1 MSSDFMS
8 EHLLMI
14 EREPSP
20 GFIIAAD
27 SAEVKAA
34 TEAAWRNMRYERIG
48 LECGTRPDKLELCRR
63 AIASGR
69 FHAIVLSDL
78 SENHQA
84 VPAVES
90 ALGTALQSFA
100 RGGGAIAVTTC
111 DAAMALPML
120 QRLFGVVWAMGGY
133 YRTTWAPAREN
144 AEGVARTFPGE
155 LATATFSAKA
165 HAVRQVPEHE
175 RMYGTTPRS
184 RTQSLVPFMAGRE
197 VGKRE
202 DADSVTSGAAEDYD
216 VVVAKH
222 AYGNGS
228 LALFCDIN
236 MEAATVQRVLSYC
249 RQCSLDA
256 PPDAVA
262 SLDASTFEAALAHK
276 AEGNGA
282 FAAQNFASAAAAYE
296 AALAAYDGRGGASGE
311 QRDEKVKICS
321 NLAECRLKLDQWER
335 AAEAA
340 SAALALAP
348 GHAKSLIRRAKAAE
362 SLGWA
367 KGLSADK
374 QREWLCDCYRM
385 RVDDDMCW
393 GGGFLH
399 GLYARDDGDLI
410 SSDFLIYCKLSVKH
424 GVVPRSWDWA
434 AFLRTATALLPYA
447 FEKQDAKEKWG
458 GENVF
463 AAVMGGRSL
472 RATAEV
478 VYGNSCQA
486 MEPSAEESMALRP
499 QDRVIVH
506 GLTGRPELNDA
517 LGTVLWPMEPASGRY
532 CVRVRRPDC
541 AFCEL
546 DDVKLKP
553 TNLRKMPLAVV
564 DARDA
569 RDGYHAIHVA
579 AIDGRVGVVEA
590 QLAQGIDPD
599 LLDEDGWT
607 PLMRACLWAHVPVVQ
622 LLLLHGATP
631 DVGATTTGSTAL
643 HFACMHG
650 PRRLPPNAPYYD
662 VMRHKLT
669 VETLLAHGAQPGLGN
684 AKRETAA
691 MWARQAGA
699 AEVLRLLEQ

>member
-1 MSSDFMS
+1 MFNTHALQDSRNQSRLMEEGMTCAEAANALDAALAEGRPVGSAAQERQHALDRAARERRARALSGEGALTVESGKKNILVIDGTAMSSDFMS

-20 GFIIAAD
+20 GFIIPAD

-144 AEGVARTFPGE
+144 ADGVARTFPGE
-155 LATATFSAKA
+155 LATSTFSAKA

-262 SLDASTFEAALAHK
+262 CLDESTFAAALAQK

-282 FAAQNFASAAAAYE
+282 FAAQNFASAATAYE
-296 AALAAYDGRGGASGE
+296 AALAAYEGRGGASGE

-362 SLGWA
+362 SLGETDA
-367 KGLSADK
+367 AVRDL
-374 QREWLCDCYRM
+374 RHIT
-385 RVDDDMCW
+385 
-393 GGGFLH
+393 GGGAAT
-399 GLYARDDGDLI
+399 GVGD
-410 SSDFLIYCKLSVKH
+410 
-424 GVVPRSWDWA
+424 A
-434 AFLRTATALLPYA
+434 A
-447 FEKQDAKEKWG
+447 Q
-458 GENVF
+458 
-463 AAVMGGRSL
+463 
-472 RATAEV
+472 
-478 VYGNSCQA
+478 
-486 MEPSAEESMALRP
+486 
-499 QDRVIVH
+499 
-506 GLTGRPELNDA
+506 
-517 LGTVLWPMEPASGRY
+517 
-532 CVRVRRPDC
+532 
-541 AFCEL
+541 
-546 DDVKLKP
+546 
-553 TNLRKMPLAVV
+553 
-564 DARDA
+564 
-569 RDGYHAIHVA
+569 VA
-579 AIDGRVGVVEA
+579 AD
-590 QLAQGIDPD
+590 D
-599 LLDEDGWT
+599 
-607 PLMRACLWAHVPVVQ
+607 H
-622 LLLLHGATP
+622 
-631 DVGATTTGSTAL
+631 
-643 HFACMHG
+643 
-650 PRRLPPNAPYYD
+650 
-662 VMRHKLT
+662 
-669 VETLLAHGAQPGLGN
+669 
-684 AKRETAA
+684 
-691 MWARQAGA
+691 
-699 AEVLRLLEQ
+699 

>member
-1 MSSDFMS
+1 MEEGMTCAEAANALDAALAEGRPIGSAAEERQHALDRAAREQRARALSGEGALTVEFGKKNILVIDGTAMSSDFMS

-14 EREPSP
+14 EREP
-20 GFIIAAD
+20 GLITAAD
-27 SAEVKAA
+27 SAKVKAA

-48 LECGTRPDKLELCRR
+48 LECGARPDKLELCRR

-144 AEGVARTFPGE
+144 ADGVARTFAGE
-155 LATATFSAKA
+155 LATAPFSAKA

-184 RTQSLVPFMAGRE
+184 RTQSLVPFMAGQD
-197 VGKRE
+197 VGMRE

-222 AYGNGS
+222 AYGKGS

-262 SLDASTFEAALAHK
+262 CLDESTYAAALAHK

-311 QRDEKVKICS
+311 QRDEKVKILS

-362 SLGWA
+362 SLGETDA
-367 KGLSADK
+367 AVRDL
-374 QREWLCDCYRM
+374 RHIT
-385 RVDDDMCW
+385 
-393 GGGFLH
+393 GGGAAT
-399 GLYARDDGDLI
+399 GVGD
-410 SSDFLIYCKLSVKH
+410 
-424 GVVPRSWDWA
+424 A
-434 AFLRTATALLPYA
+434 A
-447 FEKQDAKEKWG
+447 Q
-458 GENVF
+458 
-463 AAVMGGRSL
+463 
-472 RATAEV
+472 
-478 VYGNSCQA
+478 
-486 MEPSAEESMALRP
+486 
-499 QDRVIVH
+499 
-506 GLTGRPELNDA
+506 
-517 LGTVLWPMEPASGRY
+517 
-532 CVRVRRPDC
+532 
-541 AFCEL
+541 
-546 DDVKLKP
+546 
-553 TNLRKMPLAVV
+553 
-564 DARDA
+564 
-569 RDGYHAIHVA
+569 VA
-579 AIDGRVGVVEA
+579 AD
-590 QLAQGIDPD
+590 D
-599 LLDEDGWT
+599 
-607 PLMRACLWAHVPVVQ
+607 H
-622 LLLLHGATP
+622 
-631 DVGATTTGSTAL
+631 
-643 HFACMHG
+643 
-650 PRRLPPNAPYYD
+650 
-662 VMRHKLT
+662 
-669 VETLLAHGAQPGLGN
+669 
-684 AKRETAA
+684 
-691 MWARQAGA
+691 
-699 AEVLRLLEQ
+699 

>member
-1 MSSDFMS
+1 MTCAEAANALDAALAEGRPVGSAAEERQHALDRAARERRARALSGEGALTVESGKKNILVIDGTAMSSDFMS

-144 AEGVARTFPGE
+144 ADGVARTFPGE

-175 RMYGTTPRS
+175 RMYCTTPRS

-262 SLDASTFEAALAHK
+262 SLDASTFAAALAHK

-296 AALAAYDGRGGASGE
+296 AALAAYDGRGGACGE

-362 SLGWA
+362 SLGET
-367 KGLSADK
+367 D
-374 QREWLCDCYRM
+374 
-385 RVDDDMCW
+385 
-393 GGGFLH
+393 
-399 GLYARDDGDLI
+399 
-410 SSDFLIYCKLSVKH
+410 
-424 GVVPRSWDWA
+424 
-434 AFLRTATALLPYA
+434 
-447 FEKQDAKEKWG
+447 
-458 GENVF
+458 
-463 AAVMGGRSL
+463 AAVRDLRHITGGS
-472 RATAEV
+472 AT
-478 VYGNSCQA
+478 
-486 MEPSAEESMALRP
+486 
-499 QDRVIVH
+499 
-506 GLTGRPELNDA
+506 TGVGDA
-517 LGTVLWPMEPASGRY
+517 AQ
-532 CVRVRRPDC
+532 
-541 AFCEL
+541 
-546 DDVKLKP
+546 
-553 TNLRKMPLAVV
+553 
-564 DARDA
+564 
-569 RDGYHAIHVA
+569 VA
-579 AIDGRVGVVEA
+579 AD
-590 QLAQGIDPD
+590 D
-599 LLDEDGWT
+599 L
-607 PLMRACLWAHVPVVQ
+607 
-622 LLLLHGATP
+622 
-631 DVGATTTGSTAL
+631 
-643 HFACMHG
+643 
-650 PRRLPPNAPYYD
+650 
-662 VMRHKLT
+662 
-669 VETLLAHGAQPGLGN
+669 
-684 AKRETAA
+684 
-691 MWARQAGA
+691 
-699 AEVLRLLEQ
+699 

>member
-1 MSSDFMS
+1 MTTGAAQVAAAVA
-8 EHLLMI
+8 LLRPLEAKQRE
-14 EREPSP
+14 ER
-20 GFIIAAD
+20 
-27 SAEVKAA
+27 KAA
-34 TEAAWRNMRYERIG
+34 KRREHEQNSSFRAGFGRALNQG
-48 LECGTRPDKLELCRR
+48 LEVGSPPISARR
-63 AIASGR
+63 DASSS
-69 FHAIVLSDL
+69 HATLGAVPPSL
-78 SENHQA
+78 SEAGLQA
-84 VPAVES
+84 
-90 ALGTALQSFA
+90 ALQ
-100 RGGGAIAVTTC
+100 T
-111 DAAMALPML
+111 
-120 QRLFGVVWAMGGY
+120 
-133 YRTTWAPAREN
+133 
-144 AEGVARTFPGE
+144 
-155 LATATFSAKA
+155 
-165 HAVRQVPEHE
+165 
-175 RMYGTTPRS
+175 
-184 RTQSLVPFMAGRE
+184 
-197 VGKRE
+197 
-202 DADSVTSGAAEDYD
+202 
-216 VVVAKH
+216 
-222 AYGNGS
+222 
-228 LALFCDIN
+228 
-236 MEAATVQRVLSYC
+236 
-249 RQCSLDA
+249 
-256 PPDAVA
+256 
-262 SLDASTFEAALAHK
+262 
-276 AEGNGA
+276 
-282 FAAQNFASAAAAYE
+282 
-296 AALAAYDGRGGASGE
+296 
-311 QRDEKVKICS
+311 
-321 NLAECRLKLDQWER
+321 
-335 AAEAA
+335 
-340 SAALALAP
+340 
-348 GHAKSLIRRAKAAE
+348 
-362 SLGWA
+362 GWA

-486 MEPSAEESMALRP
+486 MEPSVAMEDEDDDEEEDVDEEGEDSTDMPPPPLAAPSPLQAEESMALRP

>member
-1 MSSDFMS
+1 MTTGAAQVAAAVA
-8 EHLLMI
+8 LLRPLEAKQRE
-14 EREPSP
+14 ER
-20 GFIIAAD
+20 
-27 SAEVKAA
+27 KAA
-34 TEAAWRNMRYERIG
+34 KRREHEQNSSFRAGFGRALNQG
-48 LECGTRPDKLELCRR
+48 LEVGSPPVSARR
-63 AIASGR
+63 DPSSS
-69 FHAIVLSDL
+69 HATLGAVPPSL
-78 SENHQA
+78 SEAGLQA
-84 VPAVES
+84 
-90 ALGTALQSFA
+90 ALQ
-100 RGGGAIAVTTC
+100 T
-111 DAAMALPML
+111 
-120 QRLFGVVWAMGGY
+120 
-133 YRTTWAPAREN
+133 
-144 AEGVARTFPGE
+144 
-155 LATATFSAKA
+155 
-165 HAVRQVPEHE
+165 
-175 RMYGTTPRS
+175 
-184 RTQSLVPFMAGRE
+184 
-197 VGKRE
+197 
-202 DADSVTSGAAEDYD
+202 
-216 VVVAKH
+216 
-222 AYGNGS
+222 
-228 LALFCDIN
+228 
-236 MEAATVQRVLSYC
+236 
-249 RQCSLDA
+249 
-256 PPDAVA
+256 
-262 SLDASTFEAALAHK
+262 
-276 AEGNGA
+276 
-282 FAAQNFASAAAAYE
+282 
-296 AALAAYDGRGGASGE
+296 
-311 QRDEKVKICS
+311 
-321 NLAECRLKLDQWER
+321 
-335 AAEAA
+335 
-340 SAALALAP
+340 
-348 GHAKSLIRRAKAAE
+348 
-362 SLGWA
+362 GWA

-486 MEPSAEESMALRP
+486 MEPSVAMEAMELRMGGRRRWLGTRWHWRTGCWPILAMDICADVGGASIWLELATALGEYGPNATAREEEEFDDDGEDDGEDEEEEDEEDVDEEGEDSTDMPPPPLVAPSPLQAEESMALRP

-684 AKRETAA
+684 AKRETAV